1 MFIFQIVA
9 IWFPTLKHLL
19 VSPFVLL
26 LLWTSHMS
34 NQMIAISV
42 LGNIL
47 MIQGFEA
54 TTMLL
59 KIWLSL
65 IIILTMF
72 AEIEAL
78 VFFKR

>member
-1 MFIFQIVA
+1 
-9 IWFPTLKHLL
+9 
-19 VSPFVLL
+19 
-26 LLWTSHMS
+26 
-34 NQMIAISV
+34 MIAISV